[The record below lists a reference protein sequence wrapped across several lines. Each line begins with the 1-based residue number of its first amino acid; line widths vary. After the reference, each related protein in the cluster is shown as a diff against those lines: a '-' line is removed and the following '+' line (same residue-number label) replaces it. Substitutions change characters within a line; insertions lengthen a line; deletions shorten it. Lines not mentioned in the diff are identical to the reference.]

1 MYRRAK
7 TEYIVLHTAA
17 SLKPNVTAAHIDTW
31 HRQRGFEMIGYHY
44 VIRRDGL
51 IEPGRPE
58 RYAGAHCRGLNHNS
72 IGICLTGH
80 GDFLPWTPEQMRFLR
95 ELVNALREKY
105 NIWIENVIG
114 HREVNDLIAA
124 GKLSARYRTDKT
136 CPGKKIDMNALRLY
150 ILQGHQQHIFRLP
163 GV

>member
-1 MYRRAK
+1 MSSKKYIEIVKIIKSNSESARAF
-7 TEYIVLHTAA
+7 L
-17 SLKPNVTAAHIDTW
+17 S
-31 HRQRGFEMIGYHY
+31 
-44 VIRRDGL
+44 
-51 IEPGRPE
+51 
-58 RYAGAHCRGLNHNS
+58 S
-72 IGICLTGH
+72 CLTGH